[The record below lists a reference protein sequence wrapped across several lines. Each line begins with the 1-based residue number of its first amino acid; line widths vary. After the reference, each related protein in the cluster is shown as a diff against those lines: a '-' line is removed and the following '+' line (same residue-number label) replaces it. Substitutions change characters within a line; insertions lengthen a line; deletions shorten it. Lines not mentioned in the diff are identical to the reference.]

1 MRFAKHAESPFVRHE
16 TNSSTPSPASA
27 AIRRFEW
34 AHVEIP
40 IVVGVTGHRD
50 IREEDKEKL
59 QQKIRDILTDLGNRY
74 PATPIVLLSALAE
87 GADRLAA
94 RAALSVETRV
104 QLFVPLP
111 LPRHLYERDFCH
123 LSYHDTKQSLLEF
136 RELIRQADGS
146 FELPLA
152 EGNTLEGLAEDAG
165 MRDHQYDMV
174 GRYISQES
182 QILIALWDGLE
193 TGLVGGTSSVV
204 RYQTEGVPSS
214 NPFVLDTPEGFPAYH
229 ILTPRRSC
237 PYPEGEL
244 FGLRKIYPTSFQGD
258 ARKAKRYYHR
268 MFSRIDEFNRRL
280 VYRDHKSH
288 EGAARS
294 KKRLLRNVRGAD
306 FGAAPNVVLDRYA
319 MADALAIRLR
329 EKMVSTERLLHAL
342 VFFAFL
348 FFALFAHIS
357 PRTDWLLVA
366 SVCLSVGAVICFYA
380 GRDSDTNY
388 EDYRAMAEGLRVKF
402 FWRVSGIADSV
413 SDHYLGKQRTE
424 LDWIRNALRGWEVL
438 EDSYIGAKA
447 SLGMDPMNRI
457 LMVRKYWIEDQQR
470 YFNDA
475 AHREER
481 TAENLDHL
489 ASFPL
494 VAATIPVILLL
505 FPSLIGRIFFPL
517 SQPQLVE
524 WLESILIVL
533 IEVMLAGSA
542 LLHHYNNRM
551 AHKDHAKQY
560 RRMAAVFTRA
570 LHLISPKLPL
580 ECPEDAQSYFR
591 RIGKEALAE
600 NGDWVLLHRERPLEV
615 PHP

>member
-1 MRFAKHAESPFVRHE
+1 
-16 TNSSTPSPASA
+16 
-27 AIRRFEW
+27 
-34 AHVEIP
+34 
-40 IVVGVTGHRD
+40 
-50 IREEDKEKL
+50 
-59 QQKIRDILTDLGNRY
+59 
-74 PATPIVLLSALAE
+74 
-87 GADRLAA
+87 
-94 RAALSVETRV
+94 
-104 QLFVPLP
+104 
-111 LPRHLYERDFCH
+111 
-123 LSYHDTKQSLLEF
+123 
-136 RELIRQADGS
+136 
-146 FELPLA
+146 
-152 EGNTLEGLAEDAG
+152 
-165 MRDHQYDMV
+165 MV

-258 ARKAKRYYHR
+258 ASKAKRYYHR

-280 VYRDHKSH
+280 VYRDRKSH

-319 MADALAIRLR
+319 MADALAIGLR
-329 EKMVSTERLLHAL
+329 EKMVNTERLLHAL
-342 VFFAFL
+342 VFFAFM

-357 PRTDWLLVA
+357 PRTNLLLLA
-366 SVCLSVGAVICFYA
+366 SICLSAGAIIYFYA

-438 EDSYIGAKA
+438 EDSYINAKA
-447 SLGMDPMNRI
+447 SLGLDPMNRI
-457 LMVRKYWIEDQQR
+457 LLVRKYWIEDQQR

-475 AHREER
+475 ARREER
-481 TAENLDHL
+481 TARKLDHL
-489 ASFPL
+489 ASLPL

-505 FPSLIGRIFFPL
+505 VPSLIGRIFFPL
-517 SQPQLVE
+517 SE
-524 WLESILIVL
+524 WLDSILIVL
-533 IEVMLAGSA
+533 IEVLLSASA
-542 LLHHYNNRM
+542 LIHHYNNRM

-570 LHLISPKLPL
+570 LHLIPEKLPL
-580 ECPEDAQSYFR
+580 ECPEEAQSYFR